1 MRQFELKKVTTTDYK
16 NIKLN
21 PPQYI
26 GLYCDLAHAMLEE
39 SAIDQYWV
47 TDDDG
52 NENYTD
58 EAQEMFN
65 HFVGIVEYIL
75 ENNGIENGGIE

>member
-1 MRQFELKKVTTTDYK
+1 MEAT
-16 NIKLN
+16 KLA
-21 PPQYI
+21 PTRFI
-26 GLYCDLAHAMLEE
+26 GLYCDLAHAMVEA

-47 TDDDG
+47 TDEAG
-52 NENYTD
+52 NESYTD

-75 ENNGIENGGIE
+75 ENNGIENGGNE

>member
-1 MRQFELKKVTTTDYK
+1 MSDYK
-16 NIKLN
+16 NIKLA

-47 TDDDG
+47 TDEDG
-52 NENYTD
+52 SENYTD

-65 HFVGIVEYIL
+65 RFVHLIECIL
-75 ENNGIENGGIE
+75 EENGIENGA

>member
-1 MRQFELKKVTTTDYK
+1 MSDYK

-21 PPQYI
+21 PQQYI
-26 GLYCDLAHAMLEE
+26 GLYCDLAHAMVEQ

-47 TDDDG
+47 ADADG
-52 NENYTD
+52 NESYTP

-75 ENNGIENGGIE
+75 ENNGIENGAL

>member
-1 MRQFELKKVTTTDYK
+1 MSDYK

-26 GLYCDLAHAMLEE
+26 GLYCDLAHAMVEQ
-39 SAIDQYWV
+39 SAIGQYWI

-52 NENYTD
+52 NESYTP

-65 HFVGIVEYIL
+65 NFVGIVEYIL
-75 ENNGIENGGIE
+75 EENGIQNGGLS